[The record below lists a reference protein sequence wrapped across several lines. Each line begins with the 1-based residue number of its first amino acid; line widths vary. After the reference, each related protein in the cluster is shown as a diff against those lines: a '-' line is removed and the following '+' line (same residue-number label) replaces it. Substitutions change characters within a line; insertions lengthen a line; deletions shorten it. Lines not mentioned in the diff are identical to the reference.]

1 MTAAEAVR
9 PSSRVPPESP
19 DDAPE
24 PFTQEQFASLAANY
38 PDLRL
43 ERTKEGRLLIMP
55 PAGGESSRLNFKIDV
70 KLGIWSEQDD
80 TGECFD
86 SSAGF
91 TLPNGAD
98 RSPDV
103 AWVERSRWDALT
115 PEQKKKFLPLCPDF
129 LVEML
134 SPTDSLSE
142 TREKM
147 QEYLDN
153 GARLGWLINPRRKQ
167 VEVYRPG
174 QEVEVLDNPTILS
187 GEAVLP
193 GFTLNLMEIFS

>member
-1 MTAAEAVR
+1 MTVAEALR
-9 PSSRVPPESP
+9 PGVSSIAESP

-24 PFTQEQFASLAANY
+24 PYTQEEFEDLAARY
-38 PDLRL
+38 SDLRMEL
-43 ERTKEGRLLIMP
+43 TREGRLIIMP
-55 PAGGESSRLNFKIDV
+55 PAGGESGRLNFKIDV
-70 KLGIWSEQDD
+70 RLGTWSEQDD

-86 SSAGF
+86 SSTGF

-103 AWVERSRWDALT
+103 AWVARPRWDALT
-115 PEQKKKFLPLCPDF
+115 SEQKRKFLPLCPDF
-129 LVEML
+129 LVEVL

-142 TREKM
+142 TRDKM

-167 VEVYRPG
+167 VEIYRPG
-174 QEVEVLDNPTILS
+174 QDVEILDNPASVS
-187 GEAVLP
+187 GEPVLH
-193 GFTLNLMEIFS
+193 GFTLNLKGILE

>member
-1 MTAAEAVR
+1 MTTAEAVR
-9 PSSRVPPESP
+9 PSSRVPPEGS

-129 LVEML
+129 LVEVL